1 MLSEENKKNL
11 DSFKTAMRQEVRNAG
26 YFLEDIPDM
35 IQEKKLERAYEK
47 ELAAKDELE
56 KLKREEVIYRLRL
69 RDCGYADIEEAYGQA
84 KAKRELT
91 QEAYSSLFEQ
101 YAATISQ
108 LGDYKKKGQRM
119 NRLVAVSLSCIGLA
133 WFFSFV
139 PLFFIGIVVFVVALI
154 VSRSTTRAKKLAQE
168 QMPPDLLAAQERKLQ
183 AEEAYEQIFKLY
195 EAKKQYEE
203 ILEKIRDL
211 EKQPKG
217 MD

>member
-69 RDCGYADIEEAYGQA
+69 RDCGYTDIEEAYGQA
-84 KAKRELT
+84 KAKRERT
-91 QEAYSSLFEQ
+91 QEAYSSLFER

-108 LGDYKKKGQRM
+108 LGDYEKKARLM

-154 VSRSTTRAKKLAQE
+154 VSRSTKRAKKLAQE
-168 QMPPDLLAAQERKLQ
+168 QMPPDLLAAQKRKLQ

-211 EKQPKG
+211 EKQLKG
-217 MD
+217 MN